1 MALPSALLGGWQT
14 GGTFEYQPGGLLGW
28 GNLFFYGDLNDI
40 AIDNPTLDRWF
51 NTDAGF
57 EKDPA
62 KAPATFQKRKF
73 PFRIEGVRGPDLK
86 MLNLNVMRTF
96 KLASRRTAQ
105 FRVDIINATNRDTFS
120 NPNVD
125 PTSTNFGRITTV
137 NGSTMRFVTFVMKLN
152 F

>member
-1 MALPSALLGGWQT
+1 VWQ
-14 GGTFEYQPGGLLGW
+14 PN
-28 GNLFFYGDLNDI
+28 GNIFFYGDLDDI
-40 AIDNPTLDRWF
+40 AIGNPTLDRWF

-62 KAPATFQKRKF
+62 KAPANFQKRTF
-73 PFRIEGVRGPDLK
+73 PFRIDGVRGPDFK

-96 KLASRRTAQ
+96 GLGARRSLQ
-105 FRVDIINATNRDTFS
+105 FRVDVINATNRDTFS

-137 NGSTMRFVTFVMKLN
+137 NGSTMRFVTFVTKLN